1 MFISAINYV
10 VGTYVDHFKILRKY
24 TRSLKFEIF
33 LRRIQVVLIYTFN
46 QILLIKLNIHLN
58 QIETSP

>member
-46 QILLIKLNIHLN
+46 KILLIKLNIHLN